1 MGTQG
6 RLQDAAGVLVLLALL
21 ARAPGFALRLQPR
34 VKGWVGKSSFSLL
47 HRAWDTGAQG
57 HWGRRLLER
66 ACTAAKFIW
75 KLLLDVFIYRG
86 VLLRVQHWGGTGK
99 RSLEGALGVLDEA
112 LEHISLKASQIQLN
126 ISLFFFK

>member
-21 ARAPGFALRLQPR
+21 ARAPGFALLQPR

-75 KLLLDVFIYRG
+75 KLLLDVFIYRS
-86 VLLRVQHWGGTGK
+86 VLLCVQHWGGTGK